1 MTIGQRI
8 AECRRQLGLSQE
20 SLGEKMGVSRQAISK
35 WEADAAL
42 PEIDKLIALSKLF
55 GVSVGWLLGVEE
67 LPRQEQEPLTEE
79 QLGAMEQLIKLYA
92 SPAPQK
98 TDKTRMFPLL
108 LSGLALILAMATA
121 LSCLTNHNQMS
132 SSVAGLFHQVSI
144 LQNGYDSARAQ
155 IKDLETAETAPGTPE
170 SLHGFDFQLTPGTE
184 EPTVNVHLSAI
195 PKRHANETAVFSVR
209 KDGREV
215 ANAECTWDG
224 TAYVAQQELPL
235 ENGYEYWLI
244 ITDLAGNSEQIPM
257 QDAHAQNLTDTFSL
271 SCQIDRDKVFLS
283 CDNNGEL
290 VVNSL
295 MFRLQRP
302 ISMEDGDD
310 YLWDSIELRVIQNGE
325 KTYSHNFLSADS
337 DVTLRRSVIHE
348 TSCAVAFYNPPVWLE
363 DGDSIEVWLVA
374 KVSNG
379 MECLEMINS
388 WGYEDGIFYGGEL
401 AQRVTQD

>member
-8 AECRRQLGLSQE
+8 AQCRKRLALSQE
-20 SLGEKMGVSRQAISK
+20 ALGEKMGVSRQAISK
-35 WEADAAL
+35 WEADSAL
-42 PEIDKLIALSKLF
+42 PEIDKLLALSKLF
-55 GVSVGWLLGVEE
+55 DVTVGWLLGVEE
-67 LPRQEQEPLTEE
+67 APRQEQDPLTEE
-79 QLGAMEQLIKLYA
+79 QLSAMEQLIKLYA
-92 SPAPQK
+92 APVPQK
-98 TDKTRMFPLL
+98 PERTRMLPLF
-108 LSGLALILAMATA
+108 LSVLALILAMATA
-121 LSCLTNHNQMS
+121 ISCLTNHNQMS

-144 LQNGYDSARAQ
+144 LQNGYDSVRAQ
-155 IKDLETAETAPGTPE
+155 INDLETAATAPGTPDA
-170 SLHGFDFQLTPGTE
+170 LHSFDFQLAPGTE

-195 PKRHANETAVFSVR
+195 PKRHANESAFFSVR

-215 ANAECTWDG
+215 TNAECAWDG
-224 TAYVAQQELPL
+224 AAYVAQQELPL

-244 ITDLAGNSEQIPM
+244 ITDLEGNSEQIPL
-257 QDAHAQNLTDTFSL
+257 QDEHAQNLTDTFSL

-302 ISMEDGDD
+302 ISMEDGND
-310 YLWDSIELRVIQNGE
+310 YLWDSIELRVILNGE
-325 KTYSHNFLSADS
+325 KSYSHFFLSEED
-337 DVTLRRSVIHE
+337 DPTLRRSVIHE
-348 TSCAVAFYNPPVWLE
+348 TSCAVAFSNPPVRLE
-363 DGDSIEVWLVA
+363 DGESIEVWLVA

-379 MECLEMINS
+379 MQCLEMINS